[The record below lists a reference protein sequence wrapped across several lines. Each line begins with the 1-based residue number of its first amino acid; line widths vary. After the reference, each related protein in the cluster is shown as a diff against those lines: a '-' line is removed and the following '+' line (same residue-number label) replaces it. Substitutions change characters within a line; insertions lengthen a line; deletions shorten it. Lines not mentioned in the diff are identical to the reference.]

1 MLVEHARRLLHRR
14 PSSRDTALSDY
25 HRTGR
30 GILRAGGGFM
40 HALRV
45 ERADGVVTL
54 TLDRP
59 ERRNAIDVSTWQ
71 ALAAE
76 LSAIGARPAD
86 RAVVLTGAGGTFC
99 AGGDLSGATS
109 ETGADPESARRA
121 MSESVGVACLALHTL
136 PKPVI
141 AAVEGTAA
149 GAGAN
154 LAFGCDLVVAGASA
168 RFGEVFIHRAL
179 SVDSGGSWLLPRL
192 VGLHRAKELVFLGD
206 WIGADDA
213 LRFGLVNRVVADAA
227 ALAEAQG
234 LARRL
239 AAASPAALA
248 RSKRALDAAFE
259 RSFEAALDDEADAIA
274 ECVASPDFAAAMR
287 RFLSRA

>member
-1 MLVEHARRLLHRR
+1 
-14 PSSRDTALSDY
+14 
-25 HRTGR
+25 
-30 GILRAGGGFM
+30 M

-54 TLDRP
+54 RLDRP
-59 ERRNAIDVSTWQ
+59 ERRNAIDVPTWQ

-76 LSAIGARPAD
+76 LGAIARQPED

-99 AGGDLSGATS
+99 AGGDLSGAS
-109 ETGADPESARRA
+109 PGAGAGPESARHTMR
-121 MSESVGVACLALHTL
+121 ESVGVACLALHTL

-141 AAVEGTAA
+141 AAVEGSAA

-192 VGLHRAKELVFLGD
+192 VGLHRAKELVLLGD

-213 LRFGLVNRVVADAA
+213 LRFGLVNRVVADAT
-227 ALAEAQG
+227 ALAEAQA

-239 AAASPAALA
+239 AAASPVALA

-287 RFLSRA
+287 RFLSRS

>member
-1 MLVEHARRLLHRR
+1 
-14 PSSRDTALSDY
+14 
-25 HRTGR
+25 
-30 GILRAGGGFM
+30 M

-54 TLDRP
+54 ILDRP
-59 ERRNAIDVSTWQ
+59 ERRNAIDVPTWQ

-76 LSAIGARPAD
+76 LSAIAARPAD
-86 RAVVLTGAGGTFC
+86 RSVVLTGAGGTFC
-99 AGGDLSGATS
+99 AGGDLTGALP
-109 ETGADPESARRA
+109 ETGASPESARRA
-121 MSESVGVACLALHTL
+121 MRESVGAACLGLHAL

-179 SVDSGGSWLLPRL
+179 PVDSGGSWLLPRL

-213 LRFGLVNRVVADAA
+213 SRAGLVNRVVPDGA
-227 ALAEAQG
+227 ALTQAQD

-259 RSFEAALDDEADAIA
+259 RSFEAALDDEADAIV
-274 ECVASPDFAAAMR
+274 ECVSGPDFAAAMR
-287 RFLSRA
+287 RFLSRS

>member
-1 MLVEHARRLLHRR
+1 
-14 PSSRDTALSDY
+14 
-25 HRTGR
+25 
-30 GILRAGGGFM
+30 M

-59 ERRNAIDVSTWQ
+59 ERRNAIDVPTWQ

-76 LSAIGARPAD
+76 LSAIAACPAD

-99 AGGDLSGATS
+99 AGGDLSGAAP
-109 ETGADPESARRA
+109 ETGAGPERARRA
-121 MSESVGVACLALHTL
+121 MRESVGVACLALHTL
-136 PKPVI
+136 PQPVI

-192 VGLHRAKELVFLGD
+192 VGLRRAKEIVFLGD

-287 RFLSRA
+287 RFLSRS